1 MYCDVCSVIGLEILG
16 FVSNKLKV
24 RAMRREKSQIA
35 GMENLNSA

>member
-1 MYCDVCSVIGLEILG
+1 MCAVQLVLEILG

-35 GMENLNSA
+35 GMENLNST